1 MQKARKEEQEI
12 RELVAIQK
20 KREKIVIRNDQ
31 LDREDEEVEEAK
43 AEQSGSSKGWIRTL
57 LMSPLGVL
65 GQAVAVGW
73 AIVFILQNVFLMR
86 QDK

>member
-1 MQKARKEEQEI
+1 MQKARKEEQEV

-31 LDREDEEVEEAK
+31 LDREDEEVEEVK
-43 AEQSGSSKGWIRTL
+43 AEQSGSSKGWIRIL

-65 GQAVAVGW
+65 GQAVGVGW
-73 AIVFILQNVFLMR
+73 AIIYILQNVFLMR
-86 QDK
+86 RDK